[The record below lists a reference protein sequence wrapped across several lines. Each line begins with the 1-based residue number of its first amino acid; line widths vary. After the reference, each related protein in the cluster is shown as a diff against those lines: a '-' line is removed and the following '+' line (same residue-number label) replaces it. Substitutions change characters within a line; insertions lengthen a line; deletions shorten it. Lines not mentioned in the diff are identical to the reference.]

1 MLIINKMTEFDQNN
15 LNLNLTQIQLQ
26 AHSQN
31 IQALLDTYD
40 KYMYLKLYINDNNN
54 DNNELKQRYIDSA
67 CNHNN
72 KILNPNNPHFDAG
85 FDLFNPTRKEINEN
99 NQSVCTSFSGN
110 RMSVINKI
118 NFGII
123 CSAQMITDSNKV
135 YNTGYYMHPR
145 SSLSKTKLRLANA
158 TGIIDSGYRGE
169 LIGMFDLINLFSN
182 EEYVIDKYD
191 RLLQICAPGLVPI
204 VVEVVNT
211 FEELGSQTERGAG
224 GFGSTG
230 R

>member
-1 MLIINKMTEFDQNN
+1 MSEFDANNVNRTLFQNQTQFQLIN
-15 LNLNLTQIQLQ
+15 LNP
-26 AHSQN
+26 SK
-31 IQALLDTYD
+31 LLDTYD
-40 KYMYLKLYINDNNN
+40 KYMHLKLYVNNNNNNDN
-54 DNNELKQRYIDSA
+54 DNNELKQKYIDSA

-72 KILNPNNPHFDAG
+72 KILNPNNKYLDAG
-85 FDLFNPTRKEINEN
+85 FDLFNPTRKVLYEIHTDT
-99 NQSVCTSFSGN
+99 V
-110 RMSVINKI
+110 NKFDH
-118 NFGII
+118 NII
-123 CSAQMITDSNKV
+123 CSAQMVTDSNKV

-145 SSLSKTKLRLANA
+145 SSISKTKLRLANA
-158 TGIIDSGYRGE
+158 TGIIDSGYRGN
-169 LIGMFDLINLFSN
+169 LIGMFDLINLTGN
-182 EEYVIDKYD
+182 QEYLVDKYD